1 MKMTQA
7 LLISFFT
14 GMATLLGAFVIIWFK
29 EPDKKMMALYLGLS
43 GGIMIFI
50 VLVDLLPF
58 ALEHAS
64 LGIIWS
70 ALIAGILFMLITQVS
85 VSRMFKHS
93 SSLLRMAWMIV
104 LAMALHNLP
113 EGLAVGAGLEA
124 QYGLGIMIAL
134 SIALHNIPEGIA
146 VAAPFLAAG
155 VSRRVILWIV
165 FAVSLFIPLGTIIG
179 EGFISLD
186 QWSLGAAISLASG
199 AMLYIVVREI
209 LPAAYRYHRTHAFIG
224 LIGALMLVWVMHSYY
239 TG

>member
-1 MKMTQA
+1 MTQA

-50 VLVDLLPF
+50 VLVDLLPS
-58 ALEHAS
+58 ALKHAS
-64 LGIIWS
+64 LDIIWS
-70 ALIAGILFMLITQVS
+70 ALIAGILFMWIAQAS
-85 VSRMFKHS
+85 VSLIFKNS

-134 SIALHNIPEGIA
+134 SIALHNIPEGVA
-146 VAAPFLAAG
+146 VTAPFLAAG
-155 VSRRVILWIV
+155 MSRRMILWIV
-165 FAVSLFIPLGTIIG
+165 FTVSLFIPLGTLLG
-179 EGFISLD
+179 EGLISLD

-199 AMLYIVVREI
+199 AMMYIVVREI
-209 LPAAYRYHRTHAFIG
+209 LPAAYRYHRNYAFIG
-224 LIGALMLVWVMHSYY
+224 LIGALMLVWILHSNYS
-239 TG
+239 G